1 MKSTTSKPFRSSDYP
16 FSLAVWRLSPPPF
29 TAQCARLE
37 WGDAEEPPVTATAGR
52 PSRRGRPGHDRDDV
66 IRAGVQLF
74 NEQGYDATSVSDL
87 TGRLGV
93 TKSAL
98 YHHVESKAQILEIAL
113 DDALGGLEDAL
124 RSALQHPTAGQRL
137 TAIVDGAVR
146 VLTERQPQVTLLLRL
161 RGNSDIELAALE
173 RRRRFDHTVT
183 GLVRE
188 AQSEGLVRRTRAS
201 RPGCRCRH
209 APDLRDDQLGGRVVP
224 ARRPG

>member
-1 MKSTTSKPFRSSDYP
+1 M
-16 FSLAVWRLSPPPF
+16 
-29 TAQCARLE
+29 TAPTNRAQ
-37 WGDAEEPPVTATAGR
+37 
-52 PSRRGRPGHDRDDV
+52 RRGRPGHDRADV

-87 TGRLGV
+87 TTRLGV

-98 YHHVESKAQILEIAL
+98 YHHVDSKAQILQIAL
-113 DDALGGLEDAL
+113 DDALGGLEAAL
-124 RSALQHPTAGQRL
+124 QDALQHPTPAERL
-137 TAIVDGAVR
+137 SAIVDGAVR

-188 AQSEGLVRRTRAS
+188 AQAEGLVRADLDAGVATRLIFGMINS
-201 RPGCRCRH
+201 VVEWYRPDG
-209 APDLRDDQLGGRVVP
+209 PVDPELLRAEIRAVALDGL
-224 ARRPG
+224 RPRP

>member
-1 MKSTTSKPFRSSDYP
+1 M
-16 FSLAVWRLSPPPF
+16 
-29 TAQCARLE
+29 
-37 WGDAEEPPVTATAGR
+37 TATTDR
-52 PSRRGRPGHDRDDV
+52 PSRRGRPGHDRADV

-87 TGRLGV
+87 TTRLGV

-124 RSALQHPTAGQRL
+124 QEALQHPTPAERL

-161 RGNSDIELAALE
+161 RGNSPIELAALE

-183 GLVRE
+183 RLVRE
-188 AQSEGLVRRTRAS
+188 AQAEGLVRGDLDAGVATRLIFGMINSVVEWYRPDGPVDPELLGAEIRTVALDGL
-201 RPGCRCRH
+201 RPRH
-209 APDLRDDQLGGRVVP
+209 DAP
-224 ARRPG
+224 AT

>member
-1 MKSTTSKPFRSSDYP
+1 M
-16 FSLAVWRLSPPPF
+16 
-29 TAQCARLE
+29 
-37 WGDAEEPPVTATAGR
+37 TATTGR
-52 PSRRGRPGHDRDDV
+52 PSRRGRPGHDREDV

-74 NEQGYDATSVSDL
+74 NQQGYDATSVSDL
-87 TGRLGV
+87 TTHLGL

-113 DDALGGLEDAL
+113 DDALGGLEAALEDAL
-124 RSALQHPTAGQRL
+124 RHPTPAERL

-161 RGNSDIELAALE
+161 RGNSPIELAALE

-188 AQSEGLVRRTRAS
+188 AQAEGLVRDDLDAGVATRLIFGMINSVVEWYRPDGPVDPELLGAEIRTVALDGLRPRHNAS
-201 RPGCRCRH
+201 R
-209 APDLRDDQLGGRVVP
+209 A
-224 ARRPG
+224 